1 MPQRARF
8 RGRGSASD
16 GPVAEE
22 LLGSDDGERSY
33 HGSRGERDQ
42 EPADS
47 ADCEEDE
54 DPAVRGAESDV
65 ESHDQRAG

>member
-1 MPQRARF
+1 MLPAVDHAAA
-8 RGRGSASD
+8 GTISGSSSASD
-16 GPVAEE
+16 GPLAEE

-54 DPAVRGAESDV
+54 DAAVRG
-65 ESHDQRAG
+65 R